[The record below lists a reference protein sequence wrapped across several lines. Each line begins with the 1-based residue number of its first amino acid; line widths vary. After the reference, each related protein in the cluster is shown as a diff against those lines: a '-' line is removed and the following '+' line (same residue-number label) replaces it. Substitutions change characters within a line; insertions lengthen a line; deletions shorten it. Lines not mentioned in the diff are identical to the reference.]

1 MFQLVPHRTRTV
13 LFWIVLILKLLI
25 PLSLNLIQYSL
36 NLIQFSGLVHIVLRG
51 CPFFQLY
58 DFFNKIK
65 DIIVYPKSWI
75 KPARLKLLQ
84 LSYKLCLF
92 SR

>member
-65 DIIVYPKSWI
+65 DKSWI